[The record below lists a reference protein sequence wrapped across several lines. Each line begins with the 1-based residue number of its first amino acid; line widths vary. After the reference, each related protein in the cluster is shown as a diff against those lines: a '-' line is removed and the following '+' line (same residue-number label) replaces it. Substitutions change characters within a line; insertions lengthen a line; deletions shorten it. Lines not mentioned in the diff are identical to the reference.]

1 MKFDNVCHFGR
12 IHVKELNKP
21 PSFHSKVEQYNLI
34 FKNWDRSHNHVVTE
48 LTFPIKLFCSIATE
62 KFMKIDEAGKC

>member
-34 FKNWDRSHNHVVTE
+34 FKNWDQYAVSAGWWYYSPWLKKIR
-48 LTFPIKLFCSIATE
+48 
-62 KFMKIDEAGKC
+62 MKVENQ